1 MKIKICGIYR
11 NEDAENVNKVLCDY
25 TGFVFFEKSHRNVTE
40 KKAAELRNII
50 KNEIPVVGVFVNEDI
65 KKIAAI
71 FYKNIINI
79 IQLHGNEDELYIQSL
94 RKTLPKAEIWKAFK
108 INSKED
114 IKKAQEST
122 ADMIL
127 LDNGYGTG
135 ECFDWSLIKEIERKF
150 ILAGGL
156 TPENIYEAGKILNPY
171 MIDISSGVEINK
183 KKDFEKM
190 KKAVLAARKV

>member
-25 TGFVFFEKSHRNVTE
+25 VGFVFFQKSHRNVTE

-65 KKIAAI
+65 EKIATI
-71 FYKNIINI
+71 FHKNIINI

-156 TPENIYEAGKILNPY
+156 TPENIYEAGKLLNPY